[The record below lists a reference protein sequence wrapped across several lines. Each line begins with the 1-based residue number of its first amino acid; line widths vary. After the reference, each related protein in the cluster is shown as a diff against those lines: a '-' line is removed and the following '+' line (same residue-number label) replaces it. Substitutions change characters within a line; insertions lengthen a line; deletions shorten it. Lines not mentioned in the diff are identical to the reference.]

1 MHPQPTTANGPEPR
15 LGKPAEASTLGDM
28 HLSTHLCLIAV
39 RLSSSPRGLSL
50 ASWAPVAIGPSK
62 LNPDYL
68 IETFG
73 TIGLIAIIFA
83 ESGLLVGFFLPGDS
97 LLFIAGFLA
106 SEGKLE
112 LAWILPGCFL
122 AAVIGDQV
130 GYMFGTRVGPRLFDR
145 PDSRL
150 FKQEFIHKT
159 NDYFERNGPRTILI
173 ARFVPVVRT
182 FAPILAGVGNMRYRT
197 FFAWNVIGGLAW
209 AVGIILVGYFFGDII
224 PDKYFEPAI
233 LAVVLLSLVPVALE
247 IRKHRRDRSALP
259 PVPPLGAQDIDDAP
273 SEPAG
278 EPR

>member
-1 MHPQPTTANGPEPR
+1 MLLPTQ
-15 LGKPAEASTLGDM
+15 LG
-28 HLSTHLCLIAV
+28 LIAA
-39 RLSSSPRGLSL
+39 RLSGALHT
-50 ASWAPVAIGPSK
+50 AWIAPLAIGGGK
-62 LNPDYL
+62 LDPDYL

-73 TIGLIAIIFA
+73 TVGLIAIIFA
-83 ESGLLVGFFLPGDS
+83 ESGLLIGFFLPGDS

-106 SEGKLE
+106 SQGKLE

-130 GYMFGTRVGPRLFDR
+130 GYMFGARVGPRLFDR
-145 PDSRL
+145 PDSRF
-150 FKQEFIHKT
+150 FKQEFVHKT

-197 FFAWNVIGGLAW
+197 FFAWNIIGGLVW
-209 AVGIILVGYFFGDII
+209 AVGIILVGYFFGDVI

-233 LAVVLLSLVPVALE
+233 IGVVLLSLVPVALE
-247 IRKHRRDRSALP
+247 IRKHRKQRKQR
-259 PVPPLGAQDIDDAP
+259 PVAAAPVADDDV
-273 SEPAG
+273 STEPAG